1 MNVTAKFPVVG
12 SSGHTAR
19 FRAQPRV
26 EKANASNAPHG
37 ERRDNDV
44 RTIARSPSQPR
55 ARLSQIET
63 ARYEPDWNG
72 SRLLAPFVAQVLGQV
87 LTPDNEDRRSALS
100 AYRGDAQVFCALLYD
115 RRA

>member
-1 MNVTAKFPVVG
+1 MNATAKFAIVG
-12 SSGHTAR
+12 STGHSAGWRT
-19 FRAQPRV
+19 QPRV

-44 RTIARSPSQPR
+44 QTITLVPTRPR

-72 SRLLAPFVAQVLGQV
+72 PRLTAPFVAQVLGQV
-87 LTPDNEDRRSALS
+87 LSQNGNDSRSTLS
-100 AYRGDAQVFCALLYD
+100 AYRGEPQIFSALLCD
-115 RRA
+115 RCV